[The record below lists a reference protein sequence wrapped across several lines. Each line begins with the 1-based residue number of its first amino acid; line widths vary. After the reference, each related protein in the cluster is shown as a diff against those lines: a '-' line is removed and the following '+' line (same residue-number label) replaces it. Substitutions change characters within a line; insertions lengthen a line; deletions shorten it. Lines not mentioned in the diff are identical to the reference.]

1 MLDTLVTSKTRLK
14 LILKFFLNPSSSAYL
29 RELAEEFGESSNA
42 VRLELNRFE
51 QARLLESETKGN
63 KKLYHANVIHPLY
76 KDIHSIISKTIGI
89 DHIVDEVVAKLGYVD
104 EAYVTG
110 DFAVGK
116 NGKTIDILLIGIDI
130 DKDFLHR
137 LIDKAESLI
146 NRKIRYLILSP
157 SEAEAHLGD
166 RKGAMLIW
174 KMEL

>member
-1 MLDTLVTSKTRLK
+1 MLLNAKHEPRRSQAHRRQTRNAMRSTLNS
-14 LILKFFLNPSSSAYL
+14 
-29 RELAEEFGESSNA
+29 
-42 VRLELNRFE
+42 
-51 QARLLESETKGN
+51 
-63 KKLYHANVIHPLY
+63 
-76 KDIHSIISKTIGI
+76 IGI
-89 DHIVDEVVAKLGYVD
+89 DQIVDEVVAKLGYVD